1 MMEGLGARG
10 TASGGL
16 MTLSGQEPA
25 GVRMAACGVTDPS
38 GPVRSLRLPRPP
50 APGPGEILIDVVA
63 AGVGPWDQLLYSG
76 GWDVG
81 LRLPAALGV
90 EGAGRVAAVGPDVT
104 SPAIGDLVVAHAAP
118 LPGHSG
124 FWAEQV
130 LLLAAHAA
138 PVPEGLPLERA
149 AALPVNG
156 LTAYQALDVLRLSR
170 GERLLVTNG
179 AGATGALA
187 VQLAVAAGAHVTAT
201 ASPRSFDRLRRLGVA
216 EVVDYHDPA
225 WPGQFGRTF
234 DAALATAPG
243 TAAAAAEL
251 VRSGGRLC
259 SITSDAPAPTA
270 ELTTANLYVS
280 PDAKALAFLA
290 ARLLDGT
297 LDQPT
302 QTLPLDEGPAAF
314 DRSVHGRTGGS
325 KLVLRV
331 AGSAAG

>member
-1 MMEGLGARG
+1 MSE
-10 TASGGL
+10 
-16 MTLSGQEPA
+16 QEPA
-25 GVRMAACGVTDPS
+25 DVRMAACGVADPS
-38 GPVRSLRLPRPP
+38 GPVQSLLLPRPP
-50 APGPGEILIDVVA
+50 APGPGEILVDVLA

-104 SPAIGDLVVAHAAP
+104 SPAVGDLVLAHAAP

-138 PVPEGLPLERA
+138 PVPAGLSPERA

-156 LTAYQALDVLRLSR
+156 LTAYQGLDSLRLSR

-179 AGATGALA
+179 AGATGILA
-187 VQLAVAAGAHVTAT
+187 VQLAVAAGVHVTAT
-201 ASPRSFDRLRRLGVA
+201 ASSRAFDRLRGLGVA

-225 WPGQFGRTF
+225 WPGRFGRTF
-234 DAALATAPG
+234 HAALTTAPG
-243 TAAAAAEL
+243 TAAQAAKL

-259 SITSDAPAPTA
+259 SITSDAPASTA
-270 ELTTANLYVS
+270 ELPTTNLYVS
-280 PDAKALAFLA
+280 PDATALAFLA

-297 LDQPT
+297 LGQPA
-302 QTLPLDEGPAAF
+302 QTLPLAEGPAAF

-325 KLVLRV
+325 KIVLLVTS
-331 AGSAAG
+331 SAAG

>member
-1 MMEGLGARG
+1 MAM
-10 TASGGL
+10 
-16 MTLSGQEPA
+16 SGQEPTD
-25 GVRMAACGVTDPS
+25 VRMAACGVADPS
-38 GPVRSLRLPRPP
+38 GPVQSLLLPRPP
-50 APGPGEILIDVVA
+50 PPGPGEILVDVFA
-63 AGVGPWDQLLYSG
+63 AGAGPWDRLLYSG

-104 SPAIGDLVVAHAAP
+104 SPAVGDLVLAHAAP

-124 FWAEQV
+124 FWAQQV

-138 PVPEGLPLERA
+138 PVPAGLSPERA

-156 LTAYQALDVLRLSR
+156 LTAYQGLDSLDLSR

-187 VQLAVAAGAHVTAT
+187 VQLAVAAGVHVTAT
-201 ASPRSFDRLRRLGVA
+201 ASPRAFDRLRGLGVA
-216 EVVDYHDPA
+216 EVADYHDPA
-225 WPGQFGRTF
+225 WPGRFGRAF
-234 DAALATAPG
+234 DAALTTAPG
-243 TAAAAAEL
+243 TAATAAEL

-259 SITSDAPAPTA
+259 SITSDAPASTV

-280 PDAKALAFLA
+280 PDAAALAVLA
-290 ARLLDGT
+290 ARLVDGT

-302 QTLPLDEGPAAF
+302 RTLPLDEGAAAF
-314 DRSVHGRTGGS
+314 DQSTHGRTGGS
-325 KLVLRV
+325 KIVLLVT
-331 AGSAAG
+331 SFAAR